1 MLRYKR
7 TKIIIYKIKIKSI
20 SKNIKKKRAKTIKKL
35 YKTIY
40 YNIKI
45 KKITYL
51 LKRVKKKKKF

>member
-45 KKITYL
+45 KKIT
-51 LKRVKKKKKF
+51 